1 MIDITLDNFQTE
13 LIEAST
19 QTPVLLDIWAE
30 WCGPCKQLG
39 PVLEQLETEYAG
51 RFVLAKLDADK
62 VPQISQQLSQMFG
75 VRSIPFCVMFKDG
88 QPVDGFVGALPAA
101 QIREFLDKHVPTADE
116 TEAVQEELAAQ
127 DALAEGDTPSALEAL
142 QAAVATDPA
151 NDTAR
156 FDYLKLL
163 LQLGRDDDAK
173 VAFAPVLPKV
183 IVDRRFQAIQHWI
196 DASDY
201 ASNTTGQ
208 ALSAE
213 TLQARIAANK
223 RDFDA
228 RFALAQTLIAGQQWT
243 AAMDELL
250 EILMRDRTWNDE
262 IARKTYVS
270 VLELIEPPPV
280 KVAEGQIPPQDPTVA
295 TYRRRLSSVI
305 LS

>member
-1 MIDITLDNFQTE
+1 MIDITLENFQTE

-88 QPVDGFVGALPAA
+88 QPVDGFVGALPAE
-101 QIREFLDKHVPTADE
+101 QIREFLDKHVPSAEEALAE
-116 TEAVQEELAAQ
+116 TEEQSAQ
-127 DALAEGDTPSALEAL
+127 DALAAGDPESALESL
-142 QAAVATDPA
+142 QQAVAADPA

-163 LQLGRDDDAK
+163 LQLQRDDEAK

-183 IVDRRFQAIQHWI
+183 TLERRYAAIQAWI
-196 DASDY
+196 DARDY
-201 ASNTTGQ
+201 AANTTGQ
-208 ALSAE
+208 SQDAA
-213 TLQARIAANK
+213 TLQQRISANK
-223 RDFDA
+223 RDFEA
-228 RFALAQTLIAGQQWT
+228 RFALAQTLMAQQAWPQ
-243 AAMDELL
+243 AMDELL
-250 EILMRDRTWNDE
+250 EILMRDRSWNE
-262 IARKTYVS
+262 EAARKTYVS
-270 VLELIEPPPV
+270 ILELIEPPPV

-295 TYRRRLSSVI
+295 SYRRRLSSVI

>member
-1 MIDITLDNFQTE
+1 MIDITLENFQTE

-19 QTPVLLDIWAE
+19 QAPVLLDIWAE

-88 QPVDGFVGALPAA
+88 QPIDGFVGALPAA
-101 QIREFLDKHVPTADE
+101 QIREFLDKHVPSPE
-116 TEAVQEELAAQ
+116 EAIAEEEEQSAQAALAA
-127 DALAEGDTPSALEAL
+127 GDTGAALESL
-142 QAAVATDPA
+142 QQAVAADPA
-151 NDTAR
+151 NDQAR

-173 VAFAPVLPKV
+173 AAFAPVLPKV
-183 IVDRRFQAIQHWI
+183 LVDRRFAAIQDWI
-196 DASDY
+196 DARDY
-201 ASNTTGQ
+201 AANTTGQ
-208 ALSAE
+208 SQDAAA
-213 TLQARIAANK
+213 LQARIAADR
-223 RDFDA
+223 RDFEA
-228 RFALAQTLIAGQQWT
+228 RFALARTLMAQQQWT
-243 AAMDELL
+243 QAMDELL
-250 EILMRDRTWNDE
+250 EILMRDRGWNE
-262 IARKTYVS
+262 EAARKAYVS
-270 VLELIEPPPV
+270 ILEIIEPPPV

-295 TYRRRLSSVI
+295 TYRRRLSSVV

>member
-1 MIDITLDNFQTE
+1 MIDITLDNFQAE

-116 TEAVQEELAAQ
+116 TEAVQEELAAHE
-127 DALAEGDTPSALEAL
+127 ALAEGDTPSALESL
-142 QAAVATDPA
+142 QQAVATDPA

-173 VAFAPVLPKV
+173 VAFAPVLP
-183 IVDRRFQAIQHWI
+183 
-196 DASDY
+196 
-201 ASNTTGQ
+201 
-208 ALSAE
+208 LS
-213 TLQARIAANK
+213 
-223 RDFDA
+223 
-228 RFALAQTLIAGQQWT
+228 LIH
-243 AAMDELL
+243 
-250 EILMRDRTWNDE
+250 I
-262 IARKTYVS
+262 
-270 VLELIEPPPV
+270 
-280 KVAEGQIPPQDPTVA
+280 
-295 TYRRRLSSVI
+295 
-305 LS
+305 

>member
-1 MIDITLDNFQTE
+1 MIDITLDNFQAE

-116 TEAVQEELAAQ
+116 TEAVQEELAAHE
-127 DALAEGDTPSALEAL
+127 ALAEGDTPSALESL
-142 QAAVATDPA
+142 QQAVATDPA

-183 IVDRRFQAIQHWI
+183 VVDRRFQAIQHWI

-213 TLQARIAANK
+213 ALQARIAANK
-223 RDFDA
+223 RDFEA
-228 RFALAQTLIAGQQWT
+228 RFALAQTLIAGQQWK

>member
-1 MIDITLDNFQTE
+1 MIDITLDNFQAE

-116 TEAVQEELAAQ
+116 TEAVQEELAAHE
-127 DALAEGDTPSALEAL
+127 ALAEGDTPSALESL
-142 QAAVATDPA
+142 QQAVATDPA

-213 TLQARIAANK
+213 ALQARIAANK
-223 RDFDA
+223 RDFEA
-228 RFALAQTLIAGQQWT
+228 RFALAQTLIAGQQWK

-295 TYRRRLSSVI
+295 TYRRRLSSVT